1 MMQRSGVQVIS
12 FAVLLALVLGAF
24 AMVQPTE
31 SQATLVV
38 SAGQAVVN
46 QNETIVF
53 ATVSN
58 SAVSAGE
65 AATVRQGDTIHLS
78 ETATAQ
84 LRLQDGSA
92 IDLEAGTVLTVSE
105 LVTND
110 DSFRARFSQLAGK
123 TFSQVVHLLKP
134 DDAFEIRTPSST
146 ASVRGTKFT
155 VEVQSE
161 EATHFSVTEGV
172 VQVTMGEQMV
182 EVAAGYQVTA
192 VVGQMLQVIP
202 FVPTN
207 NLPPSNTN
215 ETNTPLPTAT
225 PAPLTVSDEL
235 PTVSETA
242 VAAEESS
249 QPQAGDIVD
258 EPSSQI
264 PETTTNNPTTND
276 TNGVPESPNASST
289 PNTPGEPTLPGNPNG
304 GQTPASAPTGTQAT
318 PTTNTPGLSPTNT
331 ATPPPTSTSVTPSS
345 NTPTPQPTNLPV
357 VPPTSTSAPAPTN
370 TPAPAPTS
378 TPDSGGKVT
387 LCHNGNTIE
396 VDASAVDA
404 HLNHGDT
411 LGPCP

>member
-1 MMQRSGVQVIS
+1 MQRSGVQVIS

-331 ATPPPTSTSVTPSS
+331 ATPLPTSTSVTPSS

>member
-1 MMQRSGVQVIS
+1 MQRSGVQVIS

-304 GQTPASAPTGTQAT
+304 GQTPAPAPTGAQAT

-331 ATPPPTSTSVTPSS
+331 ATPLPTSTSVTPSS

>member
-1 MMQRSGVQVIS
+1 MQRSGVQVIS

-202 FVPTN
+202 FVPSN

-249 QPQAGDIVD
+249 QPQASDIVD

-318 PTTNTPGLSPTNT
+318 PTTNTPGLSPTNP
-331 ATPPPTSTSVTPSS
+331 ATPLPTSTSVTPSS

>member
-1 MMQRSGVQVIS
+1 MQRSGVQVIS

-65 AATVRQGDTIHLS
+65 VATVRQGDTIHLS

-215 ETNTPLPTAT
+215 ETNTSLPTAT
-225 PAPLTVSDEL
+225 PAPLNVSDEL

-331 ATPPPTSTSVTPSS
+331 ATPLPTSTSVTPSS

>member
-1 MMQRSGVQVIS
+1 MQRSGVQVIS

-215 ETNTPLPTAT
+215 ETNTSSPTAT

-276 TNGVPESPNASST
+276 TNGVPESPNAS
-289 PNTPGEPTLPGNPNG
+289 NTPTTPEEPTLPGNPNG
-304 GQTPASAPTGTQAT
+304 GQTPAPAPTGAQAT
-318 PTTNTPGLSPTNT
+318 PTTNTPGLSPTNP
-331 ATPPPTSTSVTPSS
+331 ATPLPTSTSVTPSS
-345 NTPTPQPTNLPV
+345 NTPTPQSTALPI

>member
-1 MMQRSGVQVIS
+1 MQRSGVQVIS

-65 AATVRQGDTIHLS
+65 VATVRQGDTIHLS

-215 ETNTPLPTAT
+215 ETNTSLPTAT

-331 ATPPPTSTSVTPSS
+331 ATPLPTSTSVTPSS

>member
-1 MMQRSGVQVIS
+1 MQRSGVQVIS

-249 QPQAGDIVD
+249 QPQASDIVD

-318 PTTNTPGLSPTNT
+318 PTTNTPGLSPTNP
-331 ATPPPTSTSVTPSS
+331 ATPLPTSTSVTPSS

>member
-1 MMQRSGVQVIS
+1 MQRSGVQVIS

-65 AATVRQGDTIHLS
+65 VATVRQGDTIHLS

-110 DSFRARFSQLAGK
+110 DSFRARFSQLTGK

-331 ATPPPTSTSVTPSS
+331 ATPLPTSTSVTPSS

>member
-1 MMQRSGVQVIS
+1 MQRSGVQVIS

-65 AATVRQGDTIHLS
+65 VATVRQGDTIHLS

-207 NLPPSNTN
+207 NLPPSNAN

-331 ATPPPTSTSVTPSS
+331 ATPLPTSTSVTPSS

>member
-1 MMQRSGVQVIS
+1 MQRSGVQVIS

-215 ETNTPLPTAT
+215 ETNTSLPTAT
-225 PAPLTVSDEL
+225 PAPLNVSDEL

-318 PTTNTPGLSPTNT
+318 PTTNTPGLSPTNP
-331 ATPPPTSTSVTPSS
+331 ATPLPTSTSVTPSS

>member
-1 MMQRSGVQVIS
+1 MQRSGVQVIS

-65 AATVRQGDTIHLS
+65 VATVRQGDTIHLS

-249 QPQAGDIVD
+249 QPQASDIVD

-318 PTTNTPGLSPTNT
+318 PTTNTPGLSPTNP
-331 ATPPPTSTSVTPSS
+331 ATPLPTSTSVTPSS

>member
-1 MMQRSGVQVIS
+1 MQRSGVQVIS

-318 PTTNTPGLSPTNT
+318 PTTNTPGLSPTNP
-331 ATPPPTSTSVTPSS
+331 ATPLPTSTSVTPSS

>member
-1 MMQRSGVQVIS
+1 MQRSGVQIIS

-65 AATVRQGDTIHLS
+65 VATVRQGDTIHLS

-202 FVPTN
+202 FIPTN

-304 GQTPASAPTGTQAT
+304 GQTPAPAPTGAQAT

-331 ATPPPTSTSVTPSS
+331 ATPLPTSTSVTPSS

>member
-1 MMQRSGVQVIS
+1 MQRSGVQVIS

-215 ETNTPLPTAT
+215 ETNTSLPTAT

-318 PTTNTPGLSPTNT
+318 PTTNTPGLSPTNP
-331 ATPPPTSTSVTPSS
+331 ATPLPTSTSVTPSS

>member
-1 MMQRSGVQVIS
+1 MQRSGVQVIS

-215 ETNTPLPTAT
+215 ETNTSLPTAT

-276 TNGVPESPNASST
+276 TNGVPESPNAS
-289 PNTPGEPTLPGNPNG
+289 NTPTTPEEPTLPGNPNG
-304 GQTPASAPTGTQAT
+304 GQTPAPAPTGAQAT
-318 PTTNTPGLSPTNT
+318 PTTNTPGLSPTNP
-331 ATPPPTSTSVTPSS
+331 ATPLPTSTSVTPSS
-345 NTPTPQPTNLPV
+345 NTPTPQSTALPI